1 MVLPPLSASMTGV
14 SSLSATHAWPFM
26 CIQHSEPW
34 LPRCQLRKLE
44 PTAQDKPPGLC
55 HRTHCTCW
63 VNFTLGL
70 YLQYCQINIGEVSDG
85 CGINSSRHQGLLQ
98 TITSLWQPLLQN
110 RPSLRPTDPPLW
122 SRQTQLQAGDGIV
135 PHQSRCHLTITGK
148 ALVGHS
154 VYPLGQPHIICTWQ
168 SGVPIVSSVSLTYSC
183 WGSSLVR
190 DSVHLYPSLSCH
202 RF

>member
-110 RPSLRPTDPPLW
+110 RPSLRPTCVQGLEYRTLNQKAIIWTPASFLMRA
-122 SRQTQLQAGDGIV
+122 SCILFASSSV
-135 PHQSRCHLTITGK
+135 PH
-148 ALVGHS
+148 S
-154 VYPLGQPHIICTWQ
+154 VIHHVLKLA
-168 SGVPIVSSVSLTYSC
+168 S
-183 WGSSLVR
+183 
-190 DSVHLYPSLSCH
+190 
-202 RF
+202 